1 MATGSAAQRRSAARG
16 FIREMIRG
24 GPANQDKSGGSS
36 AMADVRV
43 TVSLPVLK
51 KGTATTGPTM
61 VKHLQLMLNQRG
73 GSPIFVEAGKFDV
86 STEASVKHY

>member
-1 MATGSAAQRRSAARG
+1 
-16 FIREMIRG
+16 
-24 GPANQDKSGGSS
+24 
-36 AMADVRV
+36 V
-43 TVSLPVLK
+43 TVSLLLK

-73 GSPIFVEAGKFDV
+73 GFPIRVEAGKFGA